1 MSFKEGVKKKGRLC
15 FGENRKRKSEK
26 TFFTFSKQKQSFG
39 RRRGE
44 PSEEPE
50 FDCCSFCSS

>member
-26 TFFTFSKQKQSFG
+26 HFHVQ
-39 RRRGE
+39 
-44 PSEEPE
+44 
-50 FDCCSFCSS
+50 